1 MNKSTAGIA
10 LAAAVGLSA
19 LSAAPAMASHSPFQN
34 CGEAEALGVFNIP
47 IGSPAYGPHLD
58 SDSDGIGC
66 ENGNVAFNPNLVP
79 VHDTPTNQVPNNQVR
94 QTPVGGAATGVA
106 QDTPDNTGLLA
117 LTGGL
122 VLAAAAGG
130 TFVVRRR
137 ARA

>member
-47 IGSPAYGPHLD
+47 ASSPLYGTHLD
-58 SDSDGIGC
+58 SDLDGIGC
-66 ENGNVAFNPNLVP
+66 ENANAVFNPNLVP
-79 VHDTPTNQVPNNQVR
+79 VHDTNNQVPNNQVR

-106 QDTPDNTGLLA
+106 QDAPDNTGLLA